1 MESTLEHTVDHK
13 SDNRPCPG
21 PQPLSK
27 DAPGRPPDAD
37 SAHSHTNVLFFLLLG
52 ADVIN
57 FDGHVVLPYRF
68 RNKKMKT
75 LKDVIALKFKTSE
88 SEGVILHGEGQQG
101 DYITLELKKAKL
113 VLSLN
118 L

>member
-1 MESTLEHTVDHK
+1 MSY
-13 SDNRPCPG
+13 
-21 PQPLSK
+21 
-27 DAPGRPPDAD
+27 A
-37 SAHSHTNVLFFLLLG
+37 FFFFLG

-101 DYITLELKKAKL
+101 DYITLELNKAKL

-118 L
+118 LGVFWLAILFPPIKFPLNILIFKETYIKTVDIKKENVNVI